1 MSIKDIQSK
10 FLLAKQY
17 TIYIRVKKLA
27 QTFQKMQKLQKQ
39 KITKPMCEY
48 SESMYSEER

>member
-1 MSIKDIQSK
+1 MSIKYIQSK

-17 TIYIRVKKLA
+17 MYIRVKRLA
-27 QTFQKMQKLQKQ
+27 QTFQKMQKLQKR
-39 KITKPMCEY
+39 KVTKLMCEY